1 MDWSDQ
7 AERCDQRE
15 SHWEEGGGSC
25 HTFSYFEISLTN
37 SVLLKLKWLLS
48 DSYRCVLSCD
58 SSSDWLLLAGCAG
71 KTLFILISRQ
81 HKIVCVCV
89 CVCGSDK
96 CHGITNHSLIIP
108 YIPSIYSV
116 SFLCLFVLLVP
127 CPRGGMHSWST
138 CVALLYNRHILIS
151 RRFYICI
158 CL

>member
-89 CVCGSDK
+89 CVCVAQ
-96 CHGITNHSLIIP
+96 TNVMELPIIP
-108 YIPSIYSV
+108 WLYPTFPAFIVSLSCVFSFFSSLVHVEGCIHGQPVLLCYITDIYS
-116 SFLCLFVLLVP
+116 
-127 CPRGGMHSWST
+127 
-138 CVALLYNRHILIS
+138 
-151 RRFYICI
+151 
-158 CL
+158 